1 MTAAERVKKQQRDF
15 YSKLEN
21 ARNTN
26 DVECTYSLMMPVII
40 NKVDY
45 LRGQQISIDEIDK
58 TILHDLCT
66 PFFTYDMTTRLYNGF
81 RDYVK
86 WLSDSVDSNTI
97 LEETEAFVI

>member
-1 MTAAERVKKQQRDF
+1 MTAAERVKKQLDW
-15 YSKLEN
+15 YSKLVH

-26 DVECTYSLMMPVII
+26 DVECAYSLMMPVII

-45 LRGQQISIDEIDK
+45 LRGQQIPIDEIDK
-58 TILHDLCT
+58 TILHDISSI
-66 PFFTYDMTTRLYNGF
+66 FFTFDMATKLYNGF

-86 WLSDSVDSNTI
+86 WLSDSVDSDTI

>member
-1 MTAAERVKKQQRDF
+1 MTAAERVKKYRDF

-58 TILHDLCT
+58 TIRRDVT
-66 PFFTYDMTTRLYNGF
+66 STFFTYDMATRLYNGF
-81 RDYVK
+81 RDYAK
-86 WLSDSVDSNTI
+86 WLSDSVDSDTI
-97 LEETEAFVI
+97 LEEAEAFVI